1 MSAKGV
7 GGVIAHA
14 VSTSLDWALALPWAR
29 GTGDDSLG
37 GCRPRVSRIEGRVA
51 VKRQPIDIFACM
63 HEDLVMIFDSRTLRR
78 LSSDRRPSIAP
89 CVACGFAQPELTMD
103 QT

>member
-1 MSAKGV
+1 MTTGQLSCYRTGQ
-7 GGVIAHA
+7 IMNSRHLRF
-14 VSTSLDWALALPWAR
+14 VS
-29 GTGDDSLG
+29 
-37 GCRPRVSRIEGRVA
+37 
-51 VKRQPIDIFACM
+51 IDIAAGMPEHFA
-63 HEDLVMIFDSRTLRR
+63 MIFAFHTLRR

>member
-1 MSAKGV
+1 
-7 GGVIAHA
+7 
-14 VSTSLDWALALPWAR
+14 VS
-29 GTGDDSLG
+29 
-37 GCRPRVSRIEGRVA
+37 
-51 VKRQPIDIFACM
+51 IDIAAGMPEHFA
-63 HEDLVMIFDSRTLRR
+63 MIFAFHTLRR